1 MSERIPDVDEESLQ
15 EHVEGEVGR
24 RLVHASGAVIPLSSV
39 AGLPWLW
46 LQACLLAAV
55 LVVGLLEAHR
65 LRSDPDWWIYRHL
78 TREYETETIAGYAL
92 YVCSMAIVSVAFPPH
107 IAVPAMLMLAIA
119 DPVGGILGGPDPI
132 PVKRP
137 RAFLGAFAVSAAI
150 AYPFVPPEAAV
161 VGGVAASLADGCF
174 VEIEGHV
181 VDDNLTIP
189 IAAATTMALA
199 VAYWPI

>member
-1 MSERIPDVDEESLQ
+1 VAERVPDVAGDSLQ
-15 EHVEGEVGR
+15 EQIEGEVGR
-24 RLVHASGAVIPLSSV
+24 RLVHASGAVIPLSHV

-46 LQACLLAAV
+46 LQACLLGAV
-55 LVVGLLEAHR
+55 LLVGLLEAHR

-78 TREYETETIAGYAL
+78 TREYEAETIAGYAL
-92 YVCSMAIVSVAFPPH
+92 YVASMAIVSVAFPPD

-137 RAFLGAFAVSAAI
+137 RAFVGAFAVSAAI
-150 AYPFVPPEAAV
+150 AYPFVPLQAAL
-161 VGGVAASLADGCF
+161 VGGAAASLADGLF
-174 VEIEGHV
+174 VEVEGHV

-189 IAAATTMALA
+189 IVAATTMALA
-199 VAYWPI
+199 LAYWPI